1 MQKQS
6 YFLAID
12 QKSFYASVECADRHL
27 DPLTTNLVV
36 ADESRTDKTICLAV
50 SPSLK
55 AVGVPGRPRLF
66 EVIQKVE
73 QENKKRL
80 RTAIA
85 QHRAIKKDGKYTFA
99 TSSFDAPALEADP
112 SLELSYIIAPPRM
125 ARYMEVSAQI
135 YSIYLKYVSPED
147 IHPYSCDEVFIDI
160 THYLSTYH
168 MTPHELAMVMIREVL
183 YETGITAT
191 AGIGTNLYLAKVAM
205 DIVAKKAKPDK
216 DGVRI
221 AELDEISYREQL
233 WNHKPLT
240 DFWRVG
246 HGTATKLEKRMI
258 YTMGDLAR
266 YSFADQ
272 EWFYKT
278 FGINAELLIDH
289 AWGIESCTMADIKSY
304 KPSTT
309 SVSEGQVLSCPT
321 EYKVARLI
329 IAEMADNIVLQLV
342 EKGYLT
348 DSLSVY
354 VGYDRENITPGK
366 SFTGAVSMDHYGRAV
381 PKPVHGSTKL
391 KPATN
396 LGSKII
402 SGVLEI
408 FDKITDQKLLIRRL
422 NVCAGRLVE
431 DIGMQQMDMFTDTA
445 ALEREKRLQEAMMGI
460 KSKFGKNAILRGISY
475 MEGATARERNGII
488 GGHKAESDTPIAL
501 TAEDAEELEGEQYE

>member
-1 MQKQS
+1 MQKHS
-6 YFLAID
+6 YYLAID
-12 QKSFYASVECADRHL
+12 EKSFYASVECADRHL
-27 DPLTTNLVV
+27 DPLSTNLVV

-55 AVGVPGRPRLF
+55 AVGIPGRPRLF

-73 QENKKRL
+73 AENKRRL
-80 RTAIA
+80 QTAI
-85 QHRAIKKDGKYTFA
+85 QQRRAIRVDGKYQFTA
-99 TSSFDAPALEADP
+99 TSFDANALKDDP
-112 SLELSYIIAPPRM
+112 SLELSYIVAPPRM

-160 THYLSTYH
+160 THYLKTYG

-205 DIVAKKAKPDK
+205 DIVAKKAQPDA

-221 AELDEISYREQL
+221 AELDEISYREKL

-240 DFWRVG
+240 DFWRIG
-246 HGTATKLEKRMI
+246 HGTAKRLEKRML
-258 YTMGDLAR
+258 YTMGDIAQLSA
-266 YSFADQ
+266 YDQ
-272 EWFYKT
+272 EWFYKQ
-278 FGINAELLIDH
+278 FGVNAELLIDH
-289 AWGIESCTMADIKSY
+289 AWGIETCTMADIKSY

-309 SVSEGQVLSCPT
+309 SISEGQVLSCPT
-321 EYKVARLI
+321 EFKVARLI
-329 IAEMADNIVLQLV
+329 ISEMADNIVLQLT

-348 DSLSVY
+348 DSLTVD
-354 VGYDRENITPGK
+354 VGYDRENKG
-366 SFTGAVSMDHYGRAV
+366 FTGPASYDHYGRIV
-381 PKPVHGSTKL
+381 PKPVHGSIKL

-402 SGVLEI
+402 GGILEV
-408 FDKITDQKLLIRRL
+408 FDRITDPKLLIRRL
-422 NVCAGRLVE
+422 TVCAGRLVE
-431 DIGMQQMDMFTDTA
+431 DAGIQQIDMFTDTT

-460 KSKFGKNAILRGISY
+460 KNKYGKNALLRGISY
-475 MEGATARERNGII
+475 MEGATARERNGTI
-488 GGHKAESDTPIAL
+488 GGHKAGSDMPMAV
-501 TAEDAEELEGEQYE
+501 TAEDADEMERDQYE

>member
-1 MQKQS
+1 MQKHS
-6 YFLAID
+6 YYLAID
-12 QKSFYASVECADRHL
+12 EKSFYASVECADRHL
-27 DPLTTNLVV
+27 DPLSTNLVV

-55 AVGVPGRPRLF
+55 AVGIPGRPRLF

-73 QENKKRL
+73 AENKRRL
-80 RTAIA
+80 QTAI
-85 QHRAIKKDGKYTFA
+85 QQRKAIKVDGKYQFTA
-99 TSSFDAPALEADP
+99 ASFDANALKDDP

-160 THYLSTYH
+160 THYLKTYG

-205 DIVAKKAKPDK
+205 DIVAKKAKPDA

-221 AELDEISYREQL
+221 AELDEISYREKL
-233 WNHKPLT
+233 WSHKPLT
-240 DFWRVG
+240 DFWRIG
-246 HGTATKLEKRMI
+246 HGTAKRLEKRML
-258 YTMGDLAR
+258 YTMGDIAQLSA
-266 YSFADQ
+266 YDQ
-272 EWFYKT
+272 EWFYKQ
-278 FGINAELLIDH
+278 FGVNAELLIDH
-289 AWGIESCTMADIKSY
+289 AWGIETCTMADIKSY

-309 SVSEGQVLSCPT
+309 SISEGQVLSCPT
-321 EYKVARLI
+321 EFKVARLI
-329 IAEMADNIVLQLV
+329 ISEIADNIVLQLT

-348 DSLSVY
+348 DSLTVD
-354 VGYDRENITPGK
+354 VGYDRENKG
-366 SFTGAVSMDHYGRAV
+366 FTGPTSYDHYGRIV
-381 PKPVHGSTKL
+381 PKPVHGSIKL

-402 SGVLEI
+402 GGILEVY
-408 FDKITDQKLLIRRL
+408 DRITDPKLLIRRL
-422 NVCAGRLVE
+422 TVCAGRLVE
-431 DIGMQQMDMFTDTA
+431 EAGIQQIDMFTDTT

-460 KSKFGKNAILRGISY
+460 KNKYGKNALLRGISY
-475 MEGATARERNGII
+475 MEGATARERNGTI
-488 GGHKAESDTPIAL
+488 GGHKAGSDMPMAV
-501 TAEDAEELEGEQYE
+501 TAEDADEMERNQYE